1 MNNELGNDISLNKF
15 SQSSNDIISY
25 LRFTNMPFNNKSN
38 LHYGFHKKKY
48 YFLTKSNSN
57 IEDIIQKKHIIK
69 KRFGISNNQFNNN
82 SIKGNI
88 LHSNIKAKQKEE
100 KNEKSNDYLTDESTL
115 YQSQN
120 SIIEKDNF
128 NFNKLP
134 KKIPN
139 LSLFQYNF
147 DKKIL
152 NKNIL
157 QKLPNNINL
166 KEKINDNLKNK
177 GIIFNLKNKFHSRI
191 QISNQIEQYNKFN
204 VSSKKDSL
212 INLKIIENTII
223 LSVKFKI
230 SSNKIICFYLRRFDN
245 LFNSMKSFCEYN
257 HINKQLYKFLIIKV
271 LEALN
276 NIYRI
281 NNYLLSAREIKYLLN
296 ITNLLDL

>member
-25 LRFTNMPFNNKSN
+25 LRFTNMTFNNKSN
-38 LHYGFHKKKY
+38 LHYGFYKKKY

-69 KRFGISNNQFNNN
+69 KRFGISINQLNNN

-88 LHSNIKAKQKEE
+88 LHSNIKTKQKEQ

-128 NFNKLP
+128 NFNKLS

-152 NKNIL
+152 TKNIL

-204 VSSKKDSL
+204 VSSNNK
-212 INLKIIENTII
+212 
-223 LSVKFKI
+223 V
-230 SSNKIICFYLRRFDN
+230 SSNKVISFNLRRFDN
-245 LFNSMKSFCEYN
+245 LFNGMKSFCEYN

>member
-25 LRFTNMPFNNKSN
+25 LRLTNMTFNNKSN
-38 LHYGFHKKKY
+38 LYYGFYKKKY

-69 KRFGISNNQFNNN
+69 KRFGISINQLNNN
-82 SIKGNI
+82 SIKENNI
-88 LHSNIKAKQKEE
+88 QSNIKTKQKEQ

-128 NFNKLP
+128 NFNKLS

-139 LSLFQYNF
+139 LSLFQSNF

-152 NKNIL
+152 TKNIL

-191 QISNQIEQYNKFN
+191 QISIQF
-204 VSSKKDSL
+204 
-212 INLKIIENTII
+212 
-223 LSVKFKI
+223 
-230 SSNKIICFYLRRFDN
+230 
-245 LFNSMKSFCEYN
+245 
-257 HINKQLYKFLIIKV
+257 
-271 LEALN
+271 
-276 NIYRI
+276 
-281 NNYLLSAREIKYLLN
+281 
-296 ITNLLDL
+296 

>member
-25 LRFTNMPFNNKSN
+25 LRFTNMTFNNKSN
-38 LHYGFHKKKY
+38 LHYGFYKKKY

-128 NFNKLP
+128 NFNKLS

-152 NKNIL
+152 TKNIL

>member
-25 LRFTNMPFNNKSN
+25 LRFTNMTFNNKSN
-38 LHYGFHKKKY
+38 LHYGFYKKKY

-69 KRFGISNNQFNNN
+69 KRFGISNNQLNNN

-88 LHSNIKAKQKEE
+88 LHSNIKTKKKEQ

-128 NFNKLP
+128 NFNKLS

-139 LSLFQYNF
+139 LSLFQSNF

-152 NKNIL
+152 TKNIL

>member
-1 MNNELGNDISLNKF
+1 M
-15 SQSSNDIISY
+15 
-25 LRFTNMPFNNKSN
+25 
-38 LHYGFHKKKY
+38 
-48 YFLTKSNSN
+48 
-57 IEDIIQKKHIIK
+57 
-69 KRFGISNNQFNNN
+69 
-82 SIKGNI
+82 
-88 LHSNIKAKQKEE
+88 
-100 KNEKSNDYLTDESTL
+100 
-115 YQSQN
+115 
-120 SIIEKDNF
+120 
-128 NFNKLP
+128 
-134 KKIPN
+134 
-139 LSLFQYNF
+139 
-147 DKKIL
+147 
-152 NKNIL
+152 
-157 QKLPNNINL
+157 

>member
-25 LRFTNMPFNNKSN
+25 LRFTNMTFNNKSN
-38 LHYGFHKKKY
+38 LHYGFYKKKY

-69 KRFGISNNQFNNN
+69 KRFGISINQLNNN

-88 LHSNIKAKQKEE
+88 LHSNIKTKQKEQ
-100 KNEKSNDYLTDESTL
+100 KNEKSNDYITDESTL

-128 NFNKLP
+128 NFNKLS

-152 NKNIL
+152 TKNIL

>member
-25 LRFTNMPFNNKSN
+25 LRFTNMTFNNKSN
-38 LHYGFHKKKY
+38 LHYGFYKKKY

-69 KRFGISNNQFNNN
+69 KRFGISNNQLNNN

-88 LHSNIKAKQKEE
+88 LHSNIKTKKKEQ

-128 NFNKLP
+128 NFNKLS

-139 LSLFQYNF
+139 LSLFQSNF

-152 NKNIL
+152 TKNIL

-230 SSNKIICFYLRRFDN
+230 SSNKVICFYLRRFDN

>member
-25 LRFTNMPFNNKSN
+25 LRFTNMTFNNKSN
-38 LHYGFHKKKY
+38 LHYGFYKKKY

-128 NFNKLP
+128 NFNKLS

-139 LSLFQYNF
+139 LSLFQSNF

-152 NKNIL
+152 TKNIL

>member
-38 LHYGFHKKKY
+38 LHYGFYKKKY

-128 NFNKLP
+128 NFNKLS

-147 DKKIL
+147 DKKFL
-152 NKNIL
+152 TKNIL

>member
-1 MNNELGNDISLNKF
+1 MNNELENDISLNKF

-25 LRFTNMPFNNKSN
+25 LRFTNMTFNNKSN
-38 LHYGFHKKKY
+38 LHYGFYKKKY

-69 KRFGISNNQFNNN
+69 KRFGISNNQLNNN

-88 LHSNIKAKQKEE
+88 LHSNIKTKKKEQ

-128 NFNKLP
+128 NFNKLS

-139 LSLFQYNF
+139 LSLFQSNF

-152 NKNIL
+152 TKNIL

>member
-25 LRFTNMPFNNKSN
+25 LRFTNMTFNNKSN
-38 LHYGFHKKKY
+38 LHYGFYKKKY

-69 KRFGISNNQFNNN
+69 KRFGISNNQLNNN

-88 LHSNIKAKQKEE
+88 LHSNIKTKKKEQ

-128 NFNKLP
+128 NFNKLS

-139 LSLFQYNF
+139 LSLFQSNF

-152 NKNIL
+152 TKNIL

-257 HINKQLYKFLIIKV
+257 HINKQLSKFLIIKV